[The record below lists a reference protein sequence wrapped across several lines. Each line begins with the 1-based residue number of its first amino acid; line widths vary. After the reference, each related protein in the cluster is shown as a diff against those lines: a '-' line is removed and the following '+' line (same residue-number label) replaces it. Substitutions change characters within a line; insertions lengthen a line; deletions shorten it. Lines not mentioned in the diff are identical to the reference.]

1 MCQAKIVDH
10 YSSKYR
16 CLRPDEVTYD
26 VTIEYGYG
34 HMKGKIKKFTRTLCQ
49 KHAKIFRYNC
59 NVKAK
64 KGHIVTIDTI

>member
-26 VTIEYGYG
+26 VTIEEKSS
-34 HMKGKIKKFTRTLCQ
+34 HGKKYIIEL
-49 KHAKIFRYNC
+49 N
-59 NVKAK
+59 
-64 KGHIVTIDTI
+64 